1 MDIRKLD
8 VSEITFSDPDPI
20 NNELH
25 LCPAKMPTG
34 DAISLTLAHVFSI
47 VDINEEKI
55 SINMDNKE
63 IVRALKNIQDV
74 CIDKIFNNSKE
85 WFEDN
90 IQFED
95 VKDNFESFVHP
106 NIEENCIVF
115 EINTVGKDLD
125 SLEKGS
131 MIKNIIMEFAG
142 VTFNGSK
149 FKMLFKLS
157 DFDKHVHVD
166 TVNDVEE
173 EEEEEKVETPVEQPS
188 NNEENKV
195 EEEVINLDD
204 DIEEVNIEPESIVES
219 NDMKMNF
226 EKDNLF
232 MVYDI
237 INEKLKSSL
246 LFNLQEVFE
255 SKKINIDDFDL
266 EEIMFE
272 DEYSDDESD
281 DSENYY
287 A

>member
-8 VSEITFSDPDPI
+8 VSEITFSDPEPI
-20 NNELH
+20 NDELH
-25 LCPAKMPTG
+25 LCPAKLPTG
-34 DAISLTLAHVFSI
+34 DVISLALDHVFSI
-47 VDINEEKI
+47 VDINDEKV

-63 IVRALKNIQDV
+63 IVRALKSVQDV

-90 IQFED
+90 IQYED
-95 VKDNFESFVHP
+95 VKDNFEPFVHP

-115 EINTVGKDLD
+115 EINTVEQQLE

-131 MIKNIIMEFAG
+131 MIHNVLMEFSG

-149 FKMLFKLS
+149 FKMLFKLTS
-157 DFDKHVHVD
+157 FDKHVEVD
-166 TVNDVEE
+166 TVVEE
-173 EEEEEKVETPVEQPS
+173 EKLESPIEESK
-188 NNEENKV
+188 NEDDKLV
-195 EEEVINLDD
+195 EEVINLDD
-204 DIEEVNIEPESIVES
+204 DIEEVDIETGNIEEC

-237 INEKLKSSL
+237 INEKLKSNL

-272 DEYSDDESD
+272 DEYSEDESD
-281 DSENYY
+281 ESENYY